1 MEPLIIIDPQ
11 KLTTDRLGAG
21 VEFVRYSPGSLRVK
35 EDRSAIHKFCRV
47 RVCGHVVGSLA
58 ESLGRYGNMFHHCFF
73 HEFLCPNWYPIGPLE
88 VRLWHSIQ
96 DSSGFSTQSRSV
108 KA

>member
-11 KLTTDRLGAG
+11 KLT
-21 VEFVRYSPGSLRVK
+21 VWVRGWNLCGTRTGSLRVK

-47 RVCGHVVGSLA
+47 RVCGHVVNVVESLG

-73 HEFLCPNWYPIGPLE
+73 YVPIGPLE